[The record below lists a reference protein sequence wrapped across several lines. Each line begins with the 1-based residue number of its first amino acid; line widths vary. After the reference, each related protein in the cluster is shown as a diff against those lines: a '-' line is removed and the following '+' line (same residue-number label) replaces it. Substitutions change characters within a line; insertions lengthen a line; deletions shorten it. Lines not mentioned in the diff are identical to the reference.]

1 MGKGLCRPPITPLLL
16 AAPFISATQIPFT
29 SSSKALCPQTLH
41 PSSNPIVLLSLL
53 TLRPWGSA
61 LSTLSPLCEWLL

>member
-16 AAPFISATQIPFT
+16 AAAFISATQIPFT

-53 TLRPWGSA
+53 TLLQTQGVPVPKG
-61 LSTLSPLCEWLL
+61 LQ

>member
-53 TLRPWGSA
+53 TLLQTQGVPVPKG
-61 LSTLSPLCEWLL
+61 LQ